1 MITLAV
7 LFHRTY
13 NATYAISKNLQLRNA
28 AVYNNQLG
36 IVVVV
41 GTVNEFD
48 KSTAEQ
54 KLRLLQ
60 RCTFADLDDS
70 LVRQKLDGILN
81 SICMS
86 D

>member
-1 MITLAV
+1 MIAFAV
-7 LFHRTY
+7 LFHRMY
-13 NATYAISKNLQLRNA
+13 NATFAISKKLQLRKA

-41 GTVNEFD
+41 ATVNEFD

-60 RCTFADLDDS
+60 RCTFANLDDS

-81 SICMS
+81 CVVMS